1 MKTVEMAK
9 AVGVEIVSM
18 QPLDLGDG
26 DQVKKWIDFAV
37 ETYGPFDILYNN
49 AGAARMAPIDELNEE
64 DWHFAIRNEL
74 DLVYFTCHRAWPH
87 LKARG
92 NGVIINTASIAGI
105 VGSPHLMTNWGG
117 GQSSHCAT
125 KAGIRGLTKQLAVEG
140 GPIGIRAN
148 TICPGIIQDLE
159 NSEVFQRL
167 VPLQRLGKPED
178 IAKVALFLASDDSSY
193 ITGADI
199 VVDGGITAH

>member
-1 MKTVEMAK
+1 M
-9 AVGVEIVSM
+9 
-18 QPLDLGDG
+18 
-26 DQVKKWIDFAV
+26 
-37 ETYGPFDILYNN
+37 
-49 AGAARMAPIDELNEE
+49 
-64 DWHFAIRNEL
+64 
-74 DLVYFTCHRAWPH
+74 
-87 LKARG
+87 
-92 NGVIINTASIAGI
+92 IINTASIAGI

-178 IAKVALFLASDDSSY
+178 IAKVALFLASDDASY

-199 VVDGGITAH
+199 IVDGGITAH